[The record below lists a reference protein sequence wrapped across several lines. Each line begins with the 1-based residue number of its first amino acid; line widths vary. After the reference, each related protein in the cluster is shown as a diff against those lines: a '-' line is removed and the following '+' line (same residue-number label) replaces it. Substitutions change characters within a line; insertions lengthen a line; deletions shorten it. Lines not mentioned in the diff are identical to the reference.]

1 MITSV
6 GVSLKK
12 TLYKYLAPVGSLIIL
27 TQKHMKLYGLYH
39 KNSTEPINQIRFKSL
54 EEAKLFFA
62 QQKRLT
68 LEKFEPIFDVRE
80 V

>member
-1 MITSV
+1 
-6 GVSLKK
+6 
-12 TLYKYLAPVGSLIIL
+12 
-27 TQKHMKLYGLYH
+27 MKLYGLYH

-54 EEAKLFFA
+54 EEAKLFFS